1 MQITLGIM
9 HGRSCARAPSRDET
23 RSQVDLSAPDSELT
37 TLQTIFNFFHSDSI
51 QCFQPH
57 TAPPAV
63 RRPSQALD
71 TILFSNVTARRRTAN
86 DERGTKKH
94 LSRFVPTS
102 VTTGLNSFRSNNA
115 TSHTRAGPPPRVAFS
130 DTPLF

>member
-71 TILFSNVTARRRTAN
+71 TILFSNVTDRRRTAD

-94 LSRFVPTS
+94 LSHFVHTAATPD
-102 VTTGLNSFRSNNA
+102 LNAISANNA
-115 TSHTRAGPPPRVAFS
+115 TTHTNAGLSPRVAFS
-130 DTPLF
+130 DTP